1 MGTISLKTA
10 PLDPVSVP
18 SRSEFDP
25 AKAARPDKAASQAA
39 ARRLDVER
47 ATPPWAR
54 EHAVA
59 RKIKALYREADAR
72 NRADGS
78 RSWHVDHIVPLV
90 ALDEKT
96 GEHVAC
102 GLHVPQ
108 NLRIISG
115 ADNVARGN
123 RHWRKDLKE
132 IEAAERAAAEA
143 ETSGAAPKRFQG
155 PLGEG
160 ALERLEVDVH
170 ALAALLGVNKR
181 WVQKLADEGHIPRPS
196 SRGVY
201 PLAECLRG
209 WIAYKIQKGLAG
221 AGGGKN
227 DELRAARTEKLRV
240 EIARMR
246 GDLLPRAAVGAAWA
260 TAIGLIRSGIRNL
273 ERNIAPD
280 LARASGGGMTADEAA
295 AVLRPAINTLLE
307 DLSRA
312 PVYGDDEPI
321 PGLDTGADS
330 PGDGR
335 AGAAA

>member
-1 MGTISLKTA
+1 M
-10 PLDPVSVP
+10 P
-18 SRSEFDP
+18 SRSEVDP
-25 AKAARPDKAASQAA
+25 AGSSRLDRAARQAA

-54 EHAVA
+54 EHSVA
-59 RKIKALYREADAR
+59 RQIKALYREADAR

-90 ALDEKT
+90 ALDETT
-96 GEHVAC
+96 GEQVAC

-115 ADNVARGN
+115 ADNTARGN
-123 RHWRKDLKE
+123 RHWRKDLAE
-132 IEAAERAAAEA
+132 IEAAERAEA
-143 ETSGAAPKRFQG
+143 EGEPVKRPEG

-170 ALAALLGVNKR
+170 ALAGILGVNKR

-196 SRGVY
+196 HRGVY
-201 PLAECLRG
+201 PLAECVRG
-209 WIAYKIQKGLAG
+209 WIAYKIQKGLSGGPG
-221 AGGGKN
+221 AKD
-227 DELRAARTEKLRV
+227 DELRAARTEKIRV
-240 EIARMR
+240 EIARLR
-246 GDLLPRAAVGAAWA
+246 GDLLPKAAVSAAWS
-260 TAIGLIRSGIRNL
+260 TAIGLIRAGVRNL
-273 ERNIAPD
+273 ERNAAPE

-295 AVLRPAINTLLE
+295 AVLRPAINSLLE

-321 PGLDTGADS
+321 PGLDPGADP